1 MAIEIDEANPC
12 EAARQL
18 RQVHLQM
25 VAGQTA
31 AEIRFRAGPNGVE
44 RTVSFSK
51 GDPDKLLKLIRGF
64 EAQCAASQGRRP
76 RRYALSSGGRY

>member
-1 MAIEIDEANPC
+1 MAIEIDENDPC
-12 EAARQL
+12 AAAGQL

-31 AEIRFRAGPNGVE
+31 AEVRFRAGPNGVE
-44 RTVSFSK
+44 RYVVFAK

-64 EAQCAASQGRRP
+64 EAQCAASQGKRP
-76 RRYALSSGGRY
+76 RRYALSSGGRF

>member
-1 MAIEIDEANPC
+1 MAIEIDEDDPC

-44 RTVSFSK
+44 RMVSFSK

-64 EAQCAASQGRRP
+64 EAQCAATKGRRP